1 MLTID
6 NLRQFGV
13 NVEEGLGRC
22 MNNEMFYLRMVNM
35 SLADKNFDILAKG
48 VEDGDRKTSFE
59 AAHALKG
66 VLGNLS
72 LTPLY
77 EIVQVLTDQLRSET
91 ADVSGAKEMVVRLTK
106 LKNDLNDLA
115 K

>member
-35 SLADKNFDILAKG
+35 SLADKNFDALAKG
-48 VEDGDRKTSFE
+48 VEDGDRKAAFE

-91 ADVSGAKEMVVRLTK
+91 ADVSGAGEMVGRLTK